1 MKIGYP
7 CINRTLPCTTNRT
20 FRLASFSQIRLIDTI
35 ENNLDCLQH
44 VLLFNRDNN
53 ILFFRITSD
62 LIPFASH
69 PINRF
74 DWQNYFK
81 DKFKMIGELI
91 LKNNMRVSM
100 HPDQFTLINSPNKKI
115 FDRSVKE
122 LEYHATLLDLM
133 ALPPLHKIQ
142 IHIGGVY
149 KNKQKSIKRFIKRY
163 SKINTIIKRRLVIE
177 NDDRNY
183 TVEDCM
189 NIHEQIGIPILFDAL
204 HHTVNNSGEA
214 FTTTISAIT
223 KTWKKCKP
231 HDLDIMLEIKNKEKS
246 AAAAIKV
253 ARRDQRFIKIT

>member
-1 MKIGYP
+1 
-7 CINRTLPCTTNRT
+7 
-20 FRLASFSQIRLIDTI
+20 
-35 ENNLDCLQH
+35 
-44 VLLFNRDNN
+44 
-53 ILFFRITSD
+53 
-62 LIPFASH
+62 
-69 PINRF
+69 
-74 DWQNYFK
+74 
-81 DKFKMIGELI
+81 
-91 LKNNMRVSM
+91 M

-133 ALPPLHKIQ
+133 TLPPSHKIQ

-189 NIHEQIGIPILFDAL
+189 NIYEQIDIPILFDTL

-223 KTWKKCKP
+223 RTWKKCDGIPMVDYSQQKRGGKRGQHTESMNVKDFKCFLNQTKP
-231 HDLDIMLEIKNKEKS
+231 YDVDIILEIKDKEKS
-246 AAAAIKV
+246 AVAAIKV